1 MKEKW
6 LGIWKTNPEL
16 FFVNSEEIPI
26 PYVGV
31 LVEVTTF
38 LFRMLI

>member
-6 LGIWKTNPEL
+6 LGVWKTNPEL
-16 FFVNSEEIPI
+16 FFVNSEEFSI

-31 LVEVTTF
+31 LVEVTKSIFTT
-38 LFRMLI
+38 LS